1 MFDFLT
7 KLFRKSEQPEKVKKT
22 AKVKAIKHPK
32 QYFYEV
38 NTIKY
43 FNNMADGRK
52 YIQQKYKGQKNL
64 ILIVNDLNNKRFRTA
79 RHKKFT
85 EKNLKW
91 YLLPEKQYQAQLKRK
106 YDNFLLQKKAGVK

>member
-7 KLFRKSEQPEKVKKT
+7 KLFRKSEQPKK
-22 AKVKAIKHPK
+22 AKTKAIKHAK
-32 QYFYEV
+32 QCFYEV

-43 FNNMADGRK
+43 FNSMSDARK
-52 YIQQKYKGQKNL
+52 YIQQKYKGQKDLN
-64 ILIVNDLNNKRFRTA
+64 LIVNDLNNKRFRTT

-91 YLLPEKQYQAQLKRK
+91 YLLSDKEYKAHIKRK
-106 YDNFLLQKKAGVK
+106 YESFLLQKKTGAK